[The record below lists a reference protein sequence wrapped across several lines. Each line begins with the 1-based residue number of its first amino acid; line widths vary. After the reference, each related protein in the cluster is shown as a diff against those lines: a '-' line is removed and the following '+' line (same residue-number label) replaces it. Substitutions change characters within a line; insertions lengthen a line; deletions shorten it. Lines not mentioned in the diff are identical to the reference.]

1 VLFSHKPQIPG
12 AKITRLSDPEFAMII
27 AHHWWPESITP
38 RWGPNVQLSCEA
50 KIGIT
55 IGEGLRVVA
64 CSNIFIYVQLIQG
77 THDPRSTHG
86 KISDRTANR
95 VTFKLPRTHNRQST
109 TKSNHISWLLHPCFV
124 SPRTRTYLAVQLT
137 YDYGLEFATHNGI
150 CTILYLRCKIFFGIR
165 YTQGQHTKQ
174 PRIIME

>member
-1 VLFSHKPQIPG
+1 MLFSHKPQIPG

-27 AHHWWPESITP
+27 AHHWWPERITP

-64 CSNIFIYVQLIQG
+64 CSNIFIYIQLIQG
-77 THDPRSTHG
+77 THDPRSTNG

-95 VTFKLPRTHNRQST
+95 VTFKLPRIHNRQKYNKVQS
-109 TKSNHISWLLHPCFV
+109 HIMAIAPLFCLTSYSYIP
-124 SPRTRTYLAVQLT
+124 SRTAHIRLWIRIRHSQWHMYYYTIPAVQNLFWYTIYTRST
-137 YDYGLEFATHNGI
+137 Y
-150 CTILYLRCKIFFGIR
+150 
-165 YTQGQHTKQ
+165 
-174 PRIIME
+174 